1 VNCSGSVKKAEPKDS
16 TMHIYDYLCHQARRI
31 TDAAPRELST
41 LEQWRQQRPQRLKQY
56 YEMMGLSDL
65 PPTQERR
72 PPVATVTDVLERD
85 GYRVENFHF
94 QSQPRLY
101 VAGNLY
107 VPTTGRSER
116 LPAVLYLC
124 GHSPSPRA
132 YYQAHLRRFAQLGFV
147 ALVIDTIHL
156 GELQGYHHGLFSEG
170 WWQWYS
176 RGYTPAGV
184 ELFNALRAID
194 YLQSLPCVD
203 GDRIGVTG
211 ISGGGATSW
220 WLAAADERIKCV
232 APVCATGTFASQ
244 LIDRTIDGQCDC
256 MFPINTYG
264 WDLIDIAALV
274 APRPCLIASADCDR
288 IFTLASV
295 REFHERLQR
304 VFDLFG
310 VSHNLALVET
320 PGKHSYHQR
329 SRLAIFAWF
338 LKHLAGLDI
347 AESAIGDIEPEYD
360 ESEDRL
366 QVFRSGVPGDE
377 ISTTIQDT
385 FVKIAQPPIITD
397 AVALSH
403 HRDAVVA
410 ALREKTFAQFPTEA
424 CPLDLKVEFRWA
436 LEDRHGECFSFAV
449 EDDLRLR
456 GNVIIPDEGSDA
468 GLAMVALQNVGDKYF
483 GTSIFSDLSCDWPQ
497 ANIEARGIGRTS
509 WGQELQ
515 WHLRRAAMLTG
526 RTIASMRVWDTLRA
540 LAAVRQL
547 LEVDAERIVLAGSG
561 EMAAVALYAALLD
574 DNVSALILHNPPA
587 TQNAPGNRHGTG
599 DAIEML
605 NCLRIT
611 DLPQVAGYLFPAEL
625 VFLGPRPLSYLWAED
640 LYCKLGG
647 RVCHLKELSLW
658 ETELLQ
664 KRTSD

>member
-1 VNCSGSVKKAEPKDS
+1 
-16 TMHIYDYLCHQARRI
+16 MHIYDYLCHQARKI
-31 TDAAPRELST
+31 TDAAPRGLST
-41 LEQWRQQRPQRLKQY
+41 PERWRQQRPQRLKQY
-56 YEMMGLSDL
+56 YEMMGLPGL
-65 PPTQERR
+65 PQQQERL
-72 PPVATVTDVLERD
+72 PPVATVTGVLERD

-107 VPTTGRSER
+107 VPTAAAREP

-132 YYQAHLRRFAQLGFV
+132 TYQAHLRRFAQLGFV

-184 ELFNALRAID
+184 ELFNAVRAID
-194 YLQSLPCVD
+194 YLQSLPYVD
-203 GDRIGVTG
+203 SARIGVTG

-220 WLAAADERIKCV
+220 WLAAADERIACV

-244 LIDRTIDGQCDC
+244 IIDRTIDGQCDC

-264 WDLIDIAALV
+264 WDLSDIAALV

-288 IFTLASV
+288 IFTIASV
-295 REFHERLQR
+295 REFYERLQR
-304 VFDLFG
+304 VYDMFG
-310 VSHNLALVET
+310 ASHNLRLLET
-320 PGKHSYHQR
+320 PGRHSYHES
-329 SRLAIFAWF
+329 SRTAIFSWF

-347 AESAIGDIEPEYD
+347 AKSDISDIEPEND
-360 ESEDRL
+360 EPEDRL
-366 QVFRSGVPGDE
+366 QVFTDGLPSDE

-385 FVKIAQPPIITD
+385 FVKIAEPPVITD
-397 AVALSH
+397 ALALSQ
-403 HRDAVVA
+403 HREAVVA
-410 ALREKTFAQFPTEA
+410 ALREKTFAQFPAEA
-424 CPLDLKVEFRWA
+424 CPLDLNVEFRWA
-436 LEDRHGECFSFAV
+436 LDNRHGECFSFAV
-449 EDDLRLR
+449 EEGLRLR
-456 GNVIIPDEGSDA
+456 GNVIIPDEGRDA
-468 GLAMVALQNVGDKYF
+468 GLAIVALQNVGDKYF
-483 GTSIFSDLSCDWPQ
+483 GTSLFSDLSCDWPHV
-497 ANIEARGIGRTS
+497 NIEARGIGRTS

-547 LEVDAERIVLAGSG
+547 PELGAERLVLAGSG
-561 EMAAVALYAALLD
+561 EMAVIALYAALLD
-574 DNVSALILHNPPA
+574 GKVSAIILHNPPA
-587 TQNAPGNRHGTG
+587 TQNLQGNRHGTG

-605 NCLRIT
+605 NCLRVT

-625 VFLGPRPLSYLWAED
+625 VFLGPRPPAYQWAEE
-640 LYCKLGG
+640 LYLKFGG
-647 RVCHLKELSLW
+647 SVCHLKELSLW
-658 ETELLQ
+658 ETDLLE
-664 KRTSD
+664 KRTSGQI